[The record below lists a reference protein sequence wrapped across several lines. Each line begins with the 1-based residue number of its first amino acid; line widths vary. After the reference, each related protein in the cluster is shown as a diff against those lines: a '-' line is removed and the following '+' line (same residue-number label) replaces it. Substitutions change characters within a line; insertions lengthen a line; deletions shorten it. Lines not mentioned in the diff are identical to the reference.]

1 MPVCLCVLCVCV
13 CGLCLCLFLCAPLGL
28 PTLPHDPP
36 TMWTGTELLSAHIR
50 QEDSRTTHNTRSPA
64 AIRSQGKRRQSGKRY
79 TGHHHHHHPPSSSH
93 CDSGK
98 CHHAASSLALP
109 ILRAPLVAD
118 APHVY
123 LQNLEW
129 VHRYNTKVP
138 FLTRLTPPLLSS
150 GTFHCVRAHLYF
162 ESGPPC
168 PSSSPLCGHCL
179 RGTAVPA
186 QPSLVQPCLAL
197 PCPAMPLHAL
207 VLETSHPC
215 SLCTSDWT

>member
-28 PTLPHDPP
+28 PTLPHDPLP
-36 TMWTGTELLSAHIR
+36 MWTGTELLSAHIR

-64 AIRSQGKRRQSGKRY
+64 AIRRQGKRRQSGKRY

-138 FLTRLTPPLLSS
+138 FLTRPTPPFSPPGLSTVYEPIFTS
-150 GTFHCVRAHLYF
+150 
-162 ESGPPC
+162 
-168 PSSSPLCGHCL
+168 
-179 RGTAVPA
+179 
-186 QPSLVQPCLAL
+186 SLVPLAL
-197 PCPAMPLHAL
+197 HHLLFADTVYEVPQYLRSP
-207 VLETSHPC
+207 V
-215 SLCTSDWT
+215 